1 MIIKIAQYAVE
12 DGLYKPVCVYNDIA
26 IAAETLGCPEAYL
39 KIYLDTS
46 ELVSNTPYKAMLNCV
61 FLFEKH
67 PEEKAT
73 AKPQPQEELK
83 TEDCREKH
91 IRKVREW
98 QKQNP
103 KSLSSY
109 QAKYVAN
116 NKEKIAKRAKE
127 SYQKNKTQLKAK
139 ALARYYKEKENKS
152 SKKIT
157 KQIDQKNPRQTPAK

>member
-1 MIIKIAQYAVE
+1 
-12 DGLYKPVCVYNDIA
+12 
-26 IAAETLGCPEAYL
+26 
-39 KIYLDTS
+39 
-46 ELVSNTPYKAMLNCV
+46 MLNCV

-139 ALARYYKEKENKS
+139 ALARYTRKKRINHT
-152 SKKIT
+152 KKIT
-157 KQIDQKNPRQTPAK
+157 KQIRTKKTLDKHLQSNYLNWITYISKLYPKYRSKVPDNIIECYCYMVRRGAHEQI